1 MKTAQEMYDFCKE
14 KKYGQGQNQA
24 WALKHFSLI
33 EKALSADENAV
44 MCFIG
49 LHNFVSMTKHNS
61 NFAYAITPKR
71 IIMAQK
77 QLIGEV
83 LQSVF
88 LDNIND
94 VSFKAGMAFG
104 IITIDTIKETFNVG
118 LDKIQAANINA
129 EIHNLLHEL
138 RQKKENPVAS
148 SAATDPTVD
157 LKKYKELLDTGV
169 ITQEDFDAKKKQLLG
184 L

>member
-1 MKTAQEMYDFCKE
+1 MFGES
-14 KKYGQGQNQA
+14 QNQA

-33 EKALSADENAV
+33 EKSLSADEDAI

-49 LHNFVSMTKHNS
+49 LHNYISPTKHN
-61 NFAYAITPKR
+61 NNYAYAITKKR

-77 QLIGEV
+77 QLIGEA

-94 VSFKAGMAFG
+94 ITFTTGLLFG
-104 IITIDTIKETFNVG
+104 IITFDTIKEKFNVG
-118 LDKIQAANINA
+118 LDKIQAANINS
-129 EIHNLLHEL
+129 EIHNLIHEL
-138 RQKKENPVAS
+138 KQKTDITAS
-148 SAATDPTVD
+148 SAITTDPIVE

-169 ITQEDFDAKKKQLLG
+169 INQEDFDAKKKQLLN